1 MVRWVCDEQGAVVPD
16 LLGRSFGR
24 GAWVHPRA
32 KCMAKLIP
40 ALSRSF
46 KATVTTT
53 QAEALEML
61 VLGAH
66 HRIAQLLGSAHRQ
79 KHLVFGGDV
88 CEETDRRG
96 QLHLLIVATD
106 ARAASTKGFVER
118 AVVEG
123 RARSWGTKANLGQL
137 LARSEVALIGVTD
150 RGLAQRL
157 FGAIA
162 MALLAPPS
170 ADLSP
175 TARQENELSSE
186 DE

>member
-1 MVRWVCDEQGAVVPD
+1 MRWVCDEHGAVVPD

-24 GAWVHPRA
+24 GAWIHPRP
-32 KCMAKLIP
+32 KCMARVIP

-46 KATVTTT
+46 KMTVTTT
-53 QAEALEML
+53 ATEAVQLL
-61 VLGAH
+61 VVGAH
-66 HRIAQLLGSAHRQ
+66 HRVGQLLGSAHRQ
-79 KHLVFGGDV
+79 KHLIFGGDV
-88 CEETDRRG
+88 CEEADRRG
-96 QLHLLIVATD
+96 QLPLLIVAQD
-106 ARAASTKGFVER
+106 ARAASNRGFVER
-118 AVVEG
+118 AVVDG
-123 RARSWGTKANLGQL
+123 RARSWGTKVNLGQL
-137 LARSEVALIGVTD
+137 LGRSEVALIGVTD

-175 TARQENELSSE
+175 TARQEHELSSE